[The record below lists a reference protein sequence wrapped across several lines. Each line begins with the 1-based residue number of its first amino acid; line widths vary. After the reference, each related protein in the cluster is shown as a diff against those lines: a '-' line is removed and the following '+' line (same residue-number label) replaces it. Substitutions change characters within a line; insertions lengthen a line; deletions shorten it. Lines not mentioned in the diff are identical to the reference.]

1 MVNNLTVTDINI
13 FPVKTPQPESK
24 LLAYAKVVINDA
36 LVISGIRVVN
46 GKDKNGKSKVFLGFP
61 NNYNKDT
68 QESYDIVFPITA
80 EMREYLTIEVL
91 KEFQKKLETAKAYS
105 NEQ

>member
-13 FPVKTPQPESK
+13 FPVKNTQPESK

-36 LVISGIRVVN
+36 LVISGIRIVN
-46 GKDKNGKSKVFLGFP
+46 GANGPFLGFP
-61 NNYNKDT
+61 NNYNKET
-68 QESYDIVFPITA
+68 KESFDIAFPISA
-80 EMREYLTIEVL
+80 EMREYFTLEIL
-91 KEFQKKLETAKAYS
+91 KEFQIKLETAKAYS